1 MIRPQHPLIP
11 LDQQA
16 IFRDSLTQPAIPPKR
31 CSQIAS
37 SCKHIFMIKAKLLF
51 HTTKK
56 FTIHINR
63 RTRAFITHQG
73 RTPEE
78 TGIEGVMRH

>member
-1 MIRPQHPLIP
+1 M
-11 LDQQA
+11 
-16 IFRDSLTQPAIPPKR
+16 T
-31 CSQIAS
+31 
-37 SCKHIFMIKAKLLF
+37 KAKLLF
-51 HTTKK
+51 HTAKK

-78 TGIEGVMRH
+78 TGIEEVMRH